1 MPTEM
6 KETPKQTGM
15 CHSRV
20 SVAIW
25 YIECRKVPTFIVM
38 LRAERRQGSGAMRT
52 YAALCLRRGVR
63 RVGARTRR

>member
-1 MPTEM
+1 MRFRMPTEM

-25 YIECRKVPTFIVM
+25 YIECRKVPTFIVT
-38 LRAERRQGSGAMRT
+38 LRAERSTAQNTMRPDSDPE
-52 YAALCLRRGVR
+52 
-63 RVGARTRR
+63 